1 MDETQVRMAVDVI
14 KDNGLVE
21 VRIIGDKIYSGYFK
35 SADNLIEALKPF
47 SRDNIYFV
55 FNELKQQG

>member
-35 SADNLIEALKPF
+35 SADKLVEA
-47 SRDNIYFV
+47 
-55 FNELKQQG
+55 